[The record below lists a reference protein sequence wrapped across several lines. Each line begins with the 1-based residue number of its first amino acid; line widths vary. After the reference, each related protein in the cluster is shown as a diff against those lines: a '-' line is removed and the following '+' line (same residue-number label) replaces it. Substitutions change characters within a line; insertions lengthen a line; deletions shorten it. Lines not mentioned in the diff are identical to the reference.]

1 MQLLGLWNYLP
12 NRRQASTSYN
22 TKSALMTAATIL
34 GLTRGPT
41 MNQLPLLTVDDNP
54 VNKPVSLHA
63 RRELTAV

>member
-1 MQLLGLWNYLP
+1 
-12 NRRQASTSYN
+12 
-22 TKSALMTAATIL
+22 
-34 GLTRGPT
+34 